1 MNIGFPTR
9 LSLLAIAATGVLTLA
24 GTTETLADSQSI
36 NANISSVTTT
46 NANLQMN
53 WSPVSGAHHYD
64 VYYSLQ
70 PDVQLASATKYSTFY
85 TTSFTRNM
93 DPSLGYR
100 YFRVY
105 AYDRS
110 NRLLAYSNLTGIA
123 KYPSGLVVKM
133 KHDPALAATYPNS
146 TAWNYKR
153 PTWFITVNDTVR
165 NSYAAP
171 HFKMGEF
178 IKQAGLTSAIVDPKM
193 VQHVQ
198 ATRSRYGTVMQINSG
213 YRTPAYNRQLEG
225 SSTTSRHMYGDAVD
239 FGAATFDL
247 YTRIKSVV
255 TPSVPSYIKPF
266 SNRHLH
272 SDWRN
277 ENKGYQN

>member
-1 MNIGFPTR
+1 
-9 LSLLAIAATGVLTLA
+9 
-24 GTTETLADSQSI
+24 
-36 NANISSVTTT
+36 
-46 NANLQMN
+46 
-53 WSPVSGAHHYD
+53 
-64 VYYSLQ
+64 
-70 PDVQLASATKYSTFY
+70 
-85 TTSFTRNM
+85 M

-105 AYDRS
+105 AYDGS
-110 NRLLAYSNLTGIA
+110 NRLLAYSNLTGVA

-133 KHDPALAATYPNS
+133 KHDPTLAATYPNT

-165 NSYAAP
+165 NSYASP
-171 HFKMGEF
+171 NFKIGEF
-178 IKQAGLTSAIVDPKM
+178 IKQWGLTSAVVDPKM

-198 ATRSRYGTVMQINSG
+198 ATRNRYGAVIKINSG
-213 YRTPAYNRQLEG
+213 YRTPAYNRTLAG

-239 FGAATFDL
+239 FGAATFDT
-247 YTRIKSVV
+247 YSYIKSVV
-255 TPSVPSYIKPF
+255 TPSAPSYIKPF

-277 ENKGYQN
+277 EYKGYQN